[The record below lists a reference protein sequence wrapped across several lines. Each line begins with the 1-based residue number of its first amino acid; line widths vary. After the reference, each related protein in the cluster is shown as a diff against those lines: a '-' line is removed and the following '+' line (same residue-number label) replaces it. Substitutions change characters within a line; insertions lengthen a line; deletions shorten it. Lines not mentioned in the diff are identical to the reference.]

1 MECKIDRTRG
11 KGNDYTITFKGMTR
25 GAILALRQSL
35 VVHSGAGSA
44 VAADVL
50 AFLDYGI
57 RTSTDPDV
65 GRAVIDAANI
75 AGEITPAPCSI
86 PGPPST
92 APAGSAV
99 PRRR

>member
-1 MECKIDRTRG
+1 MECKISRTRG
-11 KGNDYTITFKGMTR
+11 KGNDYTITFRGMTR

-35 VVHSGAGSA
+35 ALHSGAGSA

-57 RTSTDPDV
+57 RSSDDPDV

-92 APAGSAV
+92 V
-99 PRRR
+99 PVPSGTTRR